1 MTQPEDKGMLPIL
14 SIYVMKSIP
23 LKSWAVFILV
33 FQAGLTEVNSCNLDR
48 LFISLSITLFI
59 SLQLILVK
67 AENFISFKLVSG
79 SWEDLNVAT

>member
-1 MTQPEDKGMLPIL
+1 MN
-14 SIYVMKSIP
+14 SIP
-23 LKSWAVFILV
+23 LKSWAVFIRVL
-33 FQAGLTEVNSCNLDR
+33 QAGLTEVNSCNLDR